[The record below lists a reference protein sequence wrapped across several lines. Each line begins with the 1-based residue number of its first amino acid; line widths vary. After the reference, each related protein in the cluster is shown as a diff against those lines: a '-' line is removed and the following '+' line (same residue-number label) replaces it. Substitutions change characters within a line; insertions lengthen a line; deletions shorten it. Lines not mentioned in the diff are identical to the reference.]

1 MAGPT
6 ASAESAEHPQQKANS
21 NCCARAS
28 KPSPFLRGQCVHL
41 PKGDVNY
48 QLLGPHDAPHAP
60 LVVCLHGLNGS
71 VSSFSR
77 FSPTLVQAGFRVLA
91 FDLYGFG
98 LSASPGRLDIEV
110 YVQQVAKL
118 LEGLKVPST
127 EKAGK
132 LRKFLEAM
140 AAAGASELVLEHLV
154 WCVNSVSEG
163 MDMFEALT
171 GVRPCTGGQHLG
183 LGTHNALV
191 SLGDGLYL
199 EILALDPAQGG
210 EGRWIGI
217 DCPKK
222 PCLAT
227 FCVRADRGL
236 DEIARLASKHY
247 DIGSIKDFSRENTE
261 GKTLRWRLAADHHS
275 LGYEKLPFQGLHDP
289 PALCLCD
296 QIFLLGFSMGGV
308 IAVEFTNRFPER
320 VERLLLVAPGGLL
333 QRSKTPCKPLLFG
346 CLRTRLGGCFLSLAT
361 LLAFCCSCCV
371 KRSMKGDKLANRFE
385 LDVREPVKF
394 KDVSL
399 ENGERFLWNFHRSV
413 NSYLRVLRR
422 MPLWCEDFQDSYAT
436 LAKGRTPV
444 LFLWGDSDCTVP
456 YSEAEH
462 EVRKLFAPRGV
473 SCCMLPE
480 SGHGLLLEDAVQVG
494 HYAAAWFSDL
504 QDPTWKNCLDHWK
517 LQANPVAS
525 QV

>member
-6 ASAESAEHPQQKANS
+6 ASAEHPQQKANS

-127 EKAGK
+127 EK
-132 LRKFLEAM
+132 
-140 AAAGASELVLEHLV
+140 
-154 WCVNSVSEG
+154 
-163 MDMFEALT
+163 
-171 GVRPCTGGQHLG
+171 
-183 LGTHNALV
+183 
-191 SLGDGLYL
+191 
-199 EILALDPAQGG
+199 
-210 EGRWIGI
+210 
-217 DCPKK
+217 
-222 PCLAT
+222 
-227 FCVRADRGL
+227 
-236 DEIARLASKHY
+236 
-247 DIGSIKDFSRENTE
+247 
-261 GKTLRWRLAADHHS
+261 
-275 LGYEKLPFQGLHDP
+275 
-289 PALCLCD
+289 
-296 QIFLLGFSMGGV
+296 IFLLGFSMGGV

-361 LLAFCCSCCV
+361 LLACCCSCCV